1 MAWYLTRTLTVAP
14 AGQDAAQ
21 GTMIVWSSTV
31 RATPTPSTSTE
42 RSVMP
47 PRRAAIVLSSI
58 RSIGP
63 PEVFV
68 MVAVE
73 STEKARDP

>member
-1 MAWYLTRTLTVAP
+1 M
-14 AGQDAAQ
+14 
-21 GTMIVWSSTV
+21 
-31 RATPTPSTSTE
+31 
-42 RSVMP
+42 
-47 PRRAAIVLSSI
+47 VLSSI

-73 STEKARDP
+73 STEKPLDP